1 MWHTVI
7 QRKIVDILMGKNRYE
22 QRIQWYDKVFIAT
35 NAKNLR
41 SKDAVARVALR
52 HVFGIELVRWN
63 EWSSVQTK
71 VFEKSEQQP
80 LVNGRIYQTYLT
92 FLLTMLILVAP
103 SSVLSNTLPSRTE
116 PLLVRVKNVLK
127 VATNNCLQDNYLQ

>member
-1 MWHTVI
+1 
-7 QRKIVDILMGKNRYE
+7 MGKNRYE

-80 LVNGRIYQTYLT
+80 LVNGRIY
-92 FLLTMLILVAP
+92 
-103 SSVLSNTLPSRTE
+103 
-116 PLLVRVKNVLK
+116 
-127 VATNNCLQDNYLQ
+127 